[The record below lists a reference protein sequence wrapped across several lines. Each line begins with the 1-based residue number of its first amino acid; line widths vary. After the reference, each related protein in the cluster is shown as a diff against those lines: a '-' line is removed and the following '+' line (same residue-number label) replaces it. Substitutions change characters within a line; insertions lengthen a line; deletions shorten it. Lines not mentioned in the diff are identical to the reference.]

1 MEFLFENPWL
11 IFIVIG
17 IITSL
22 FNKAKGGQGKQNNRP
37 QRQPVQQKSTANQQ
51 EIRPVQE
58 GRNKD
63 VPPVMPKK
71 HVEKEYA
78 DRKKQEAEAQLQ
90 ALKNKQNELIN
101 TRNSLQM
108 NSPRGSSRL
117 DSIPYKEKKTAVS
130 IEKQKLVDGVVWA
143 EILGPPRALNP
154 HKSIRQKR

>member
-11 IFIVIG
+11 IFILIG

-37 QRQPVQQKSTANQQ
+37 QRQPVQQKNTVNQQ

-58 GRNKD
+58 VRDIN
-63 VPPVMPKK
+63 VTPVIPRKN
-71 HVEKEYA
+71 VEKEYS
-78 DRKKQEAEAQLQ
+78 DRKKQAEAQLP
-90 ALKNKQNELIN
+90 ALKDKQKDSMN
-101 TRNSLQM
+101 TANSLKM
-108 NSPRGSSRL
+108 DLPRGSSRL
-117 DSIPYKEKKTAVS
+117 DSVSYKEKKTAVS

-143 EILGPPRALNP
+143 EILGSPRALNP